1 MFEFYTCK
9 TEEEAKEKAAEF
21 GWDSAKIEYDDFF
34 CVWIVST
41 EGGEN
46 MTESKSSQISKGI

>member
-1 MFEFYTCK
+1 MKGSITMFEFYTCK

-21 GWDSAKIEYDDFF
+21 GWESPKIEYDDFF

-41 EGGEN
+41 ESGA
-46 MTESKSSQISKGI
+46 KI